1 MNKAISFICLF
12 VECAA
17 ILVVFITYSKEYSRH
32 FSSSI
37 QIPNDMQLTLCRDIH
52 IDSEGEDITIEEG
65 SLIIPFAIRNDEKV
79 EFIHDGTDEF
89 LTVSWNDFK
98 ELDELKKLKN
108 EAEETRNNN
117 QRTCLICGIIGGVI
131 TSVIWYTAGYLL
143 TKFIVRKGK
152 YRLLVIIHLFLI
164 GLIIFVYLLFFP
176 GLASHSL

>member
-89 LTVSWNDFK
+89 LTFSWNDFK
-98 ELDELKKLKN
+98 ELDELK
-108 EAEETRNNN
+108 
-117 QRTCLICGIIGGVI
+117 
-131 TSVIWYTAGYLL
+131 
-143 TKFIVRKGK
+143 
-152 YRLLVIIHLFLI
+152 
-164 GLIIFVYLLFFP
+164 
-176 GLASHSL
+176 